1 MTAPKHEHITEGL
14 RRLAVPLGPLVL
26 DPNNARTHDKR
37 NIRAIKQSLSR
48 FGQRKAIVVRKD
60 GNIVTAGNG
69 TVTAARQLG
78 WKHIAAVVTNDTASS
93 AAAYAIADN
102 RTAELAEWD
111 AEELAVIL
119 KDLQGDFDL
128 PDMGFTSKELQTML
142 DDIGGPPAVVED
154 EIPEPP
160 NDPVTKPGDVWTLGE
175 HRLVC
180 GDCRVDSDV
189 AAAVSGVPVN
199 VAFTSP
205 PYASQRKYD
214 ESSGFK
220 PIPPDEYVEWF
231 IDVQANVRKHLASD
245 GSWFVNIKE
254 HCEDGQ
260 RSLYVKDLTI
270 AHARRWDWLFKDE
283 LCWRHKGKPG
293 RVWSTFK
300 NQWEPVFHFS
310 LQIHVKCRPDN
321 VAHRSEYVPQGGG
334 GCLSAGQAGG
344 KISSFD
350 SLPGIAYP
358 GNVIEAYGSDGSHPA
373 AFPVG
378 LPTFFVK
385 AYSDPGDL
393 IFDPFMGSGTTMVAA
408 QNEDRKSAGIE
419 LSPAY
424 CDVIIE
430 RFEAL
435 TGGKATRGA
444 VD

>member
-26 DPNNARTHDKR
+26 DPNNTRTHDKR

-128 PDMGFTSKELQTML
+128 PDMGFTSKELEKLL
-142 DDIGGPPAVVED
+142 DDVGASKPGEED

-160 NDPVTKPGDVWTLGE
+160 ADPVTKLGDVWTLGD

-180 GDCRVDSDV
+180 GDSTNRAILLIATGEENADLV
-189 AAAVSGVPVN
+189 
-199 VAFTSP
+199 FTDP
-205 PYASQRKYD
+205 PYGVDYD
-214 ESSGFK
+214 GGHAVAGKRREK
-220 PIPPDEYVEWF
+220 L
-231 IDVQANVRKHLASD
+231 AND
-245 GSWFVNIKE
+245 GDAEI
-254 HCEDGQ
+254 
-260 RSLYVKDLTI
+260 Y
-270 AHARRWDWLFKDE
+270 RR
-283 LCWRHKGKPG
+283 
-293 RVWSTFK
+293 V
-300 NQWEPVFHFS
+300 
-310 LQIHVKCRPDN
+310 
-321 VAHRSEYVPQGGG
+321 
-334 GCLSAGQAGG
+334 
-344 KISSFD
+344 
-350 SLPGIAYP
+350 LPGIHGVTSDTAAMYLWFSDSKSTAVTA
-358 GNVIEAYGSDGSHPA
+358 NVMAAVTAAGYEIRNTIIWNKNLAQFGAIGAQYKSKHEPCLYCFKRGKAPDWYGPTNEVSVWDVARNQKNEHHPTEK
-373 AFPVG
+373 PVA
-378 LPTFFVK
+378 LSVR
-385 AYSDPGDL
+385 AMRNSSQAGDL
-393 IFDPFMGSGTTMVAA
+393 VLDPFGGSGSTLIGAEQSGRRCATV
-408 QNEDRKSAGIE
+408 E

-430 RFEAL
+430 RFEAH